1 MRRAAGL
8 LIALLV
14 AGCSTQ
20 YSAQKPTPDTPKIIY
35 AMPQAEAFAI
45 AHQAMASAPRNS
57 TGGEY
62 RIDAIHGQLQGYQL
76 TYHGWAYLSGFEEKL
91 YVIPVAGV
99 GAGGQEI
106 NGFRFHITG
115 PWSGVGYD
123 FVRAAGQDSSLTKT
137 LKAALDSTGSTALVT
152 NLQIRPYVEDR
163 DR

>member
-1 MRRAAGL
+1 M
-8 LIALLV
+8 
-14 AGCSTQ
+14 
-20 YSAQKPTPDTPKIIY
+20 
-35 AMPQAEAFAI
+35 

-57 TGGEY
+57 MGGEY
-62 RIDAIHGQLQGYQL
+62 RIDAIHGQLQGYEL
-76 TYHGWAYLSGFEEKL
+76 IYHGRSYLSHFEQRL

-106 NGFRFHITG
+106 NGFRFHIAG

-123 FVRAAGQDSSLTKT
+123 FIRAAGQDSSLTRI

-152 NLQIRPYVEDR
+152 NLQLRPYVEDP

>member
-1 MRRAAGL
+1 MKRAAGL
-8 LIALLV
+8 LIALSI

-20 YSAQKPTPDTPKIIY
+20 YSSQKLTPDSPKVIY
-35 AMPQAEAFAI
+35 ALPQSEAFAM
-45 AHQAMASAPRNS
+45 ARQAMASAPRNS
-57 TGGEY
+57 MGGEY

-76 TYHGWAYLSGFEEKL
+76 IYHGWAYRSHFEQKL
-91 YVIPVAGV
+91 YVIPVAGI

-106 NGFRFHITG
+106 NGFRFHIIG

-123 FVRAAGQDSSLTKT
+123 FIRAAGQDSSLTRT

-152 NLQIRPYVEDR
+152 NLQVRPYVEDR